1 MDEVTYSR
9 AVNIAIATV
18 ASPPINAL
26 TLNVRK
32 GLLDALERAGDI
44 DVVYVHGYG
53 FPAWHGGPMFRSQQ
67 QTNEEKANYA

>member
-1 MDEVTYSR
+1 MK
-9 AVNIAIATV
+9 
-18 ASPPINAL
+18 SPIPAP
-26 TLNVRK
+26 
-32 GLLDALERAGDI
+32 AQRAGDI